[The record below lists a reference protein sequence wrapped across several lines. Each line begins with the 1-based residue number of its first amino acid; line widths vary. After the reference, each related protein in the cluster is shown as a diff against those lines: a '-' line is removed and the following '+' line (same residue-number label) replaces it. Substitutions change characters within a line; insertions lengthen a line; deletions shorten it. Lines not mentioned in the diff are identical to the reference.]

1 MTLVLSF
8 YNSDNKL
15 RIRTGLNGFVC
26 EVRVELFKPF
36 EHIHT
41 IDAEDPMTT
50 NPQPINLFEFED
62 VAKERLPKEEYDYIA
77 GGATDEISVDRN
89 RRAYASWALRPRVLR
104 DVSVLD
110 LSTTVLGTK
119 VNLPV
124 LIAPCGAHKRAH
136 PEGELATYRA
146 AAACGTILAVSANSN
161 TSFEDLAKAANGY
174 LWVQMYP
181 FRNKE
186 MTKDWLKRAKESGYK
201 AVVVT
206 LDSQWPPKR
215 ERNIRN
221 NYRRTRGVNY
231 PGASAETPRPAGRA
245 GEGSDPAAT
254 WKDLEWIK
262 AAADLP
268 VVAKGVMTG
277 EDVELCAEVGAN
289 GVIVSNHGGRHLDN
303 TLATIEVLSEAVAA
317 AKDKME
323 IYLDGGIR
331 RGADVVKAIALGARA
346 VFIGRPLFWGL
357 AVDGENGVVRVL
369 NILREEIEITMAKC
383 GRPTIASIDSSVVVK
398 APPL

>member
-1 MTLVLSF
+1 M
-8 YNSDNKL
+8 
-15 RIRTGLNGFVC
+15 
-26 EVRVELFKPF
+26 
-36 EHIHT
+36 
-41 IDAEDPMTT
+41 
-50 NPQPINLFEFED
+50 
-62 VAKERLPKEEYDYIA
+62 PKAEYDYIA

-89 RRAYASWALRPRVLR
+89 RRAFASWALRPRVLR

-110 LSTTVLGTK
+110 LSTAVLGTK
-119 VNLPV
+119 VKLPV
-124 LIAPCGAHKRAH
+124 LLAPCGGHKRAH
-136 PEGELATYRA
+136 PDGEIATYRA
-146 AAACGTILAVSANSN
+146 AAACGTVLTVSANSN
-161 TSFEDLAKAANGY
+161 TSFEDLSKAATGH
-174 LWVQMYP
+174 LWIQMYP
-181 FRNKE
+181 FRDKQLNQE
-186 MTKDWLKRAKESGYK
+186 WLDRAKDAGYK

-231 PGASAETPRPAGRA
+231 PKSGAETPRPAGRG

-254 WKDLEWIK
+254 WRDLEWIK
-262 AAADLP
+262 SASDLP

-277 EDVELCAEVGAN
+277 EDVELCIDAGAD

-317 AKDKME
+317 AKGKIE

-331 RGADVVKAIALGARA
+331 RGADVVKAIALGAKA

-357 AVDGENGVVRVL
+357 AVDGEKGVIRVL
-369 NILREEIEITMAKC
+369 EILREEIEITMAKC
-383 GRPTIASIDSSVVVK
+383 GRPTVGSIDSSVVVK

>member
-1 MTLVLSF
+1 
-8 YNSDNKL
+8 
-15 RIRTGLNGFVC
+15 
-26 EVRVELFKPF
+26 
-36 EHIHT
+36 
-41 IDAEDPMTT
+41 MTT
-50 NPQPINLFEFED
+50 DATPINLFEFED
-62 VAKERLPKEEYDYIA
+62 VARARLPKAEYDYIA

-89 RRAYASWALRPRVLR
+89 RRAFASWALRPRVLR

-110 LSTTVLGTK
+110 LSTAVLGTK
-119 VNLPV
+119 VKLPV
-124 LIAPCGAHKRAH
+124 LLAPCGGHQRAH
-136 PEGELATYRA
+136 PDGEIATYRA
-146 AAACGTILAVSANSN
+146 AAACGTVLTVSANSN
-161 TSFEDLAKAANGY
+161 TSFEDLSKAATGH
-174 LWVQMYP
+174 LWIQMYP
-181 FRNKE
+181 FRDKQLNQE
-186 MTKDWLKRAKESGYK
+186 WLDRAKDAGYK

-231 PGASAETPRPAGRA
+231 PKSSAETPRPAGRA

-262 AAADLP
+262 SASDLP

-277 EDVELCAEVGAN
+277 EDVELCIDAGAD

-317 AKDKME
+317 AKGKIE
-323 IYLDGGIR
+323 IYLDGGVR
-331 RGADVVKAIALGARA
+331 RGADVVKAIALGAKA

-357 AVDGENGVVRVL
+357 AVDGEKGVIRVL
-369 NILREEIEITMAKC
+369 EILREEIEITMAKC
-383 GRPTIASIDSSVVVK
+383 GRPTVGSIDSSVVVK

>member
-1 MTLVLSF
+1 
-8 YNSDNKL
+8 
-15 RIRTGLNGFVC
+15 
-26 EVRVELFKPF
+26 
-36 EHIHT
+36 
-41 IDAEDPMTT
+41 
-50 NPQPINLFEFED
+50 
-62 VAKERLPKEEYDYIA
+62 LPKAEYDYIA

-89 RRAYASWALRPRVLR
+89 RRAFASWALRPRVLR

-110 LSTTVLGTK
+110 LSTAVLGTK
-119 VNLPV
+119 VKLPV
-124 LIAPCGAHKRAH
+124 LIAPCGGHKRAH
-136 PEGELATYRA
+136 PDGEIATYRA
-146 AAACGTILAVSANSN
+146 AAACGTVLTVSANSN
-161 TSFEDLAKAANGY
+161 TSFEDLSKAATGH
-174 LWVQMYP
+174 LWIQMYP
-181 FRNKE
+181 FRDKQLNQE
-186 MTKDWLKRAKESGYK
+186 WLDRAKDAGYK

-231 PGASAETPRPAGRA
+231 PKSGAETPRPAGRA

-262 AAADLP
+262 SASDLP

-277 EDVELCAEVGAN
+277 EDVELCIDAGAD

-317 AKDKME
+317 AKGKIE

-331 RGADVVKAIALGARA
+331 RGADVVKAIALGAKA

-357 AVDGENGVVRVL
+357 AVDGEKGVIRVL
-369 NILREEIEITMAKC
+369 EILRDEIEITMAKC
-383 GRPTIASIDSSVVVK
+383 GRPTVGSIDSSVVAK